1 MRFFGKKIV
10 LPEVLHAIVRQRR
23 QKRILAV
30 VKSVCSVMEQTDE
43 EIFSYNFQR
52 FYREL
57 RRENCDRRYVYRKI
71 LGMYGG
77 MGSFNDIALYKDGTI
92 LKSENTKLSKLSEQL
107 YSLITAELRD
117 RLYLLPR

>member
-1 MRFFGKKIV
+1 
-10 LPEVLHAIVRQRR
+10 
-23 QKRILAV
+23 
-30 VKSVCSVMEQTDE
+30 
-43 EIFSYNFQR
+43 
-52 FYREL
+52 
-57 RRENCDRRYVYRKI
+57 
-71 LGMYGG
+71 MYGG